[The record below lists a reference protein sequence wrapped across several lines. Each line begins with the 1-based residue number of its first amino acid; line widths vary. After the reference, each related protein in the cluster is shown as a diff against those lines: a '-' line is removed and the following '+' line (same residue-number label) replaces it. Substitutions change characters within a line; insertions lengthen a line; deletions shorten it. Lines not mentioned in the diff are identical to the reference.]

1 MHALDFISSQYK
13 KIRLLK
19 QTERSEVWLAADQQE
34 QLVILKHLRQTG
46 LPLRSLKEAKIP
58 LLPQLYYI
66 TETKSETIT
75 SEEYITGTS
84 LAQYR
89 QEGRFLTPQE
99 AEKILLALCDGLAA
113 LHALGIIHRDIKPAH
128 ILIEKD
134 GTPRLIDFD
143 TCRLLKDNQ
152 REDTELLGTK
162 TYAPPEQFGFQ
173 QTDCRSDIYAL
184 GQTINELLPPDY
196 QGKLRSILKRCQRL
210 DPADRYQSMQKLKA
224 AIRRP
229 ALNKKIALLLILP
242 VLALLAYLY
251 PVQQPPTKPTPPAAT
266 EENTDS
272 NPPANTTPN
281 QPQESANT
289 APTATNATPPATTP
303 SNVTVPA
310 PAPPANQ
317 QNKPTETTSVP
328 AETTTNYIRTQYF
341 RYGHRLEGWMENF
354 DTPINNGST
363 LLELHRSF
371 WEQAR
376 DDQGII
382 HMPADDTVT
391 LRIINRSPEPWHNAH
406 VTLHYDSHGYTD
418 TQSVTINALAP
429 GESTDVNIPLANY
442 PIINPEKAT
451 NVTIGELAIEVSSD
465 SPQEICSSRYRITFS
480 YAP

>member
-251 PVQQPPTKPTPPAAT
+251 PVQQPPNEPTPPAAT

-451 NVTIGELAIEVSSD
+451 NVTLGELSIEVSSD
-465 SPQEICSSRYRITFS
+465 SPQEICSSHYRISFS

>member
-1 MHALDFISSQYK
+1 MHALDFITSQYK

-19 QTERSEVWLAADQQE
+19 QTERSAVWLAAAPQG
-34 QLVILKHLRQTG
+34 QLIILKHLQQTG
-46 LPLRSLKEAKIP
+46 LPLRPLKEAKIP
-58 LLPQLYYI
+58 LLPKLYYI

-84 LAQYR
+84 LAQYK
-89 QEGRFLTPQE
+89 QEGRFLTPKE
-99 AEKILLALCDGLAA
+99 ATNIMLALCDGLAA
-113 LHALGIIHRDIKPAH
+113 MHALGIIHRDIKPAH

-196 QGKLRSILKRCQRL
+196 HGKLRSILKRCQRL
-210 DPADRYQSMQKLKA
+210 DPADRYQSMQELKA
-224 AIRRP
+224 AIKRP
-229 ALNKKIALLLILP
+229 ALNKKITLLLILP

-289 APTATNATPPATTP
+289 APTATNATPSATTP

-310 PAPPANQ
+310 PAPPAHQ

-354 DTPINNGST
+354 DTPINNGGT
-363 LLELHRSF
+363 LIELHRSF

-418 TQSVTINALAP
+418 TQSVTINGLDP

-451 NVTIGELAIEVSSD
+451 NVTLGELSIEVSSD
-465 SPQEICSSRYRITFS
+465 SPQEICSSRYRISFS